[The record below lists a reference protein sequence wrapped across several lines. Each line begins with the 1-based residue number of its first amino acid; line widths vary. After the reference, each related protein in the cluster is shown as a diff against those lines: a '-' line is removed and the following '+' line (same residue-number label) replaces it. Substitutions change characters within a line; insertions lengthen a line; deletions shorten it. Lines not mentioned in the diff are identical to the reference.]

1 MKIYPAIDIKEGKC
15 VRLLQGRAQDATVYG
30 DDPGAMALRWV
41 ELGGEYL
48 HVVDLDGA
56 FSGQGKNLEAVRS
69 ICQAAGKVPVQLGGG
84 IRTMADIEIRF
95 KLGVTRV
102 ILGTA
107 ALSDPQ
113 FAQLAAREFPGR
125 IVAGIDAKGGMVA
138 VKGWVELSQIKAV
151 DLGKRL
157 ADYGMETCVYTDISR
172 DGTLSGPNLE
182 ATLEMQR
189 QTGMN
194 LIASGGVGSLEDV
207 RALAFENIHGA
218 IIGKALYDGR
228 ISLPEAIACAQ

>member
-1 MKIYPAIDIKEGKC
+1 M
-15 VRLLQGRAQDATVYG
+15 
-30 DDPGAMALRWV
+30 
-41 ELGGEYL
+41 
-48 HVVDLDGA
+48 
-56 FSGQGKNLEAVRS
+56 
-69 ICQAAGKVPVQLGGG
+69 
-84 IRTMADIEIRF
+84 
-95 KLGVTRV
+95 
-102 ILGTA
+102 
-107 ALSDPQ
+107 
-113 FAQLAAREFPGR
+113 
-125 IVAGIDAKGGMVA
+125 AGIDAKGGMVA

-172 DGTLSGPNLE
+172 DGMLSGPNLE

-207 RALAFENIHGA
+207 RALASENIHGA